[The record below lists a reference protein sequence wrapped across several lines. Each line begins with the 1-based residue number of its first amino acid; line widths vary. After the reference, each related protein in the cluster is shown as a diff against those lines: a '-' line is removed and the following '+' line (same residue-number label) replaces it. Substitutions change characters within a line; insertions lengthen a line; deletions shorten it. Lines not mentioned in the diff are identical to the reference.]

1 MLFLKE
7 RRWNTITKTQQA
19 DVPRFNLCAVCDI
32 EDSSDK
38 GTWYTREEVITHIRE
53 THAGWAFC
61 KGCSELITTAEYEQG
76 KGWCEMCII
85 LCLDCMDEDKY
96 GLPEPLELP
105 SSRTDAEVTHPE
117 PEDPGPPP
125 NYDWLYPKLY
135 TSAALSFM
143 ESIMS
148 GIHTVYRRILR

>member
-7 RRWNTITKTQQA
+7 RRWNTIQHTQQSE
-19 DVPRFNLCAVCDI
+19 VPRFELCAVCDI

-38 GTWYTREEVITHIRE
+38 GTWYTREEVITHIQE

-76 KGWCEMCII
+76 KGWCEMCVI
-85 LCLDCMDEDKY
+85 LCYDCMDEDKY
-96 GLPEPLELP
+96 GPPESLEWP
-105 SSRTDAEVTHPE
+105 SARTETEVPIPE
-117 PEDPGPPP
+117 SEDPGPPP
-125 NYDWLYPKLY
+125 TFEWQMRKLY

-143 ESIMS
+143 ECIVS